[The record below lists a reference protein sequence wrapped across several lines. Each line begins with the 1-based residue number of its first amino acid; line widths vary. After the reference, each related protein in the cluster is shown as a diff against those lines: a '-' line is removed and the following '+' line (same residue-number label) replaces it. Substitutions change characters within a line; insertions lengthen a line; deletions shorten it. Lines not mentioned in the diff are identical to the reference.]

1 MLKLEIEQRKT
12 EPIYSIERHSMGGT
26 PMSRKITHVLNPG
39 HHFNLQTASP
49 NKTTRLVTTLKW
61 NQAVSRFEPLVRSI
75 PVFFNSDVKAKNLPE
90 LARTPLPK

>member
-1 MLKLEIEQRKT
+1 MPALAYGSGNE
-12 EPIYSIERHSMGGT
+12 GA
-26 PMSRKITHVLNPG
+26 PMSREITHGMNPG

-90 LARTPLPK
+90 LARIPLPN

>member
-12 EPIYSIERHSMGGT
+12 EPIYSIERHSMRGT
-26 PMSRKITHVLNPG
+26 PMSREITHVLNPG

-61 NQAVSRFEPLVRSI
+61 NQGSLTF
-75 PVFFNSDVKAKNLPE
+75 
-90 LARTPLPK
+90 